1 MAIIPKAI
9 YRLNAIPIKLL
20 MIFFTELEHTIQKC
34 VWNYKRPRITK
45 AILRNKKEAEGITP
59 PDSRQYYKTT
69 VIKTVW
75 YWYEKQTYQINGTE

>member
-34 VWNYKRPRITK
+34 VWNHKRPRITK